1 MFITGDNTERATT
14 TATPPRAL
22 APGGNA
28 SPVPIYHRFLP
39 RAAIFHP
46 RSAPILIVTFPPYLR
61 PHYLFRPLVTRRLS
75 LPTALRL

>member
-1 MFITGDNTERATT
+1 MA
-14 TATPPRAL
+14 
-22 APGGNA
+22 
-28 SPVPIYHRFLP
+28 IYHRFLP

-46 RSAPILIVTFPPYLR
+46 RSAPILIVTADDWKTFQLAENQHSRHVLIVTFPPYSR